1 MAAGVPLETMLV
13 LKQHVLVI
21 YFVNNWFIHEKN
33 ISTHF
38 IKMLPKNL
46 QYQPKVESAPAR
58 RYRTNIQP
66 QSGSTFSAGETII
79 INVPTRNNTAL
90 IASESVLKF
99 TYNVTLGASTAVAAF
114 ESCGV
119 HAAFN
124 RLRVFHG
131 SNLLQDI
138 QNYGDLAK
146 ILTDFQMPLDAVQGR
161 YSVTSGTSSDYAGT
175 LVGVTAGDAITVKPV
190 NRGRNYGTSGGASGA
205 QTYTACI
212 NLISLLGSLAGGKY
226 LPLWEMTA
234 APLRLELVV
243 AGSGATAAVNSMCIG
258 PNAPSAFSLS
268 GVEYI
273 GEFLELPDSAIAA
286 IKAGSSSPLQMVIPD
301 YRSYQF
307 SQSLTNGTPTTI
319 SMPIPAKFSSLKSI
333 FINQKNSGAINRGNN
348 YPLSSGIMGLTQYQF
363 RIGSEVLPSNPP
375 TTVAEYFTETCKC
388 FGSIAD
394 MDYQPAVDIES
405 YSVVNPGV
413 TVNTFN
419 LGQVTNSGAFVVGI
433 DCEAYQNAD
442 KASIFAGMNT
452 NTSDIF
458 FIGQY
463 TPSADQTAL
472 LTAFANYDS
481 VLVCEN
487 GVAYTRY

>member
-1 MAAGVPLETMLV
+1 MLV

-46 QYQPKVESAPAR
+46 QYQPKVESAPSR

-66 QSGSTFSAGETII
+66 QSGTSFSAGETII
-79 INVPTRNNTAL
+79 INIPTRNNTAL

-99 TYNVTLGASTAVAAF
+99 TYNVTLAASTLVAAF

-146 ILTDFQMPLDAVQGR
+146 ILHDFQMPLDAVQGR
-161 YSVTSGTSSDYAGT
+161 YSVTSGTSSDYAGS
-175 LVGVTAGDAITVKPV
+175 LGGVTSGSAVTVKPV
-190 NRGRNYGTSGGASGA
+190 NRGRNFGTSAGASGA

-243 AGSGATAAVNSMCIG
+243 AGSGTGAAVNSMCIS
-258 PNAPSAFSLS
+258 PTTSSAFSLS

-307 SQSLTNGTPTTI
+307 SQVLTNGVATTI

-333 FINQKNSGAINRGNN
+333 FINQKNSATINTVTN
-348 YPLSSGIMGLTQYQF
+348 YPLSSGTMGLTQYQL
-363 RIGSEVLPSNPP
+363 RVGSEVLPSNPP
-375 TTVAEYFTETCKC
+375 TTVAEYFTEACKC

-413 TVNTFN
+413 TVDTFN
-419 LGQVTNSGAFVVGI
+419 LGQVTNSGAFIVGI
-433 DCEAYQNAD
+433 DLEAYQNAD
-442 KASIFAGMNT
+442 KTSIFAGMNT

-463 TPSADQTAL
+463 NPTAGQTAL